1 MRNFS
6 LDRPGCCL
14 SKHVHRLAN
23 LCILEYCIRN
33 GLPYDPSL
41 LLPILP
47 QDVVD
52 PAGADV
58 GTLALVH
65 AAVAPSHTVVERQP
79 ECLRGQHGIII
90 VDGFDDV
97 TLNGTQRY

>member
-1 MRNFS
+1 MSPCRIS
-6 LDRPGCCL
+6 
-14 SKHVHRLAN
+14 
-23 LCILEYCIRN
+23 
-33 GLPYDPSL
+33 GLPYAPSL
-41 LLPILP
+41 LLPILS
-47 QDVVD
+47 QDVIN

-58 GTLALVH
+58 GPLGLVH